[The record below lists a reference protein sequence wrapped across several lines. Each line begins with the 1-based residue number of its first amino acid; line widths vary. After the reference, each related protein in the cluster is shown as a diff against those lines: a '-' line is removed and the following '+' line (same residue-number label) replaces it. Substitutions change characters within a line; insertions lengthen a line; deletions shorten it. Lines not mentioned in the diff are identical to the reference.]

1 MYAGYDALEGSLWLA
16 LGRLCR
22 SQPGGHSRICVDH
35 RRRRLWCVCV
45 SSATV
50 TVLVMQPG
58 PSSMRTAE
66 GFAEMSVAR
75 WRVAALGLG
84 EALPR
89 GGELFDVCACV
100 RLQVIFLFDS
110 AVSFD
115 EQQILEKL
123 SASCV
128 RCTHMRL

>member
-50 TVLVMQPG
+50 TVLVMQPNVRT
-58 PSSMRTAE
+58 MRTADY
-66 GFAEMSVAR
+66 FAKMNVGR
-75 WRVAALGLG
+75 WRVAAALLV

-89 GGELFDVCACV
+89 GG
-100 RLQVIFLFDS
+100 
-110 AVSFD
+110 
-115 EQQILEKL
+115 
-123 SASCV
+123 
-128 RCTHMRL
+128 